1 MENKACACYFNIVL
15 SARAENVNYHV
26 EMSDLVCSLNNER
39 ELLMIP
45 GPTMVSPR
53 VLRALAKPVL
63 SHVSRE
69 FVEGFAE
76 ALDLQK
82 RLFMT
87 EGTPFM
93 LSGSGTL
100 GMEAAVA
107 NLIEKGDRVLCVENG
122 FFGEK
127 WEEIVEAHGGVVDR
141 LRFEWGAS
149 LDLKQLEERLEAG
162 GYKAFTV
169 EHVDT
174 STGIANPIDRIG
186 ELARN
191 TDALYV
197 VDSVCGIGG
206 MPLKMDEWSIDL
218 CLTGSQKAI
227 GAPPGISL
235 FCLND
240 RAWEAVERRKSPVAD
255 YYADLRRWKP
265 IMDNP
270 RGYFA
275 TPAVGMVLGM
285 LEALRII
292 HEEGL
297 DARWRRHRVFSEAFR
312 AGLEGLGMKSF
323 PARGYEAH
331 TLSVPRVPEGVNDA
345 DMRRLM
351 RLKYGVIIA
360 GGLGKLGGETVR
372 VGHMGN
378 VTANDIVATMG
389 ALEMALMELGY
400 EVEPGAGVGAVE
412 KVLTSHRTEA

>member
-1 MENKACACYFNIVL
+1 
-15 SARAENVNYHV
+15 
-26 EMSDLVCSLNNER
+26 
-39 ELLMIP
+39 MIP

-53 VLRALAKPVL
+53 VLRVLSKPVL
-63 SHVSRE
+63 SHVSKE

-76 ALDLQK
+76 ALKLQK
-82 RLFMT
+82 WLFMT
-87 EGTPFM
+87 DGTPFM

-100 GMEAAVA
+100 GMEAIVA
-107 NLIEKGDRVLCVENG
+107 NIVEKGDRVLCVENG

-127 WEEIVEAHGGVVDR
+127 WEEIVEAHGGIVDR
-141 LRFEWGAS
+141 IRFEWGAS
-149 LDLKQLEERLEAG
+149 VDLKKIEEKLEVG
-162 GYKAFTV
+162 NHKMFTV

-174 STGIANPIDRIG
+174 STGIANPLDKIG
-186 ELARN
+186 ELSKN

-206 MPLKMDEWSIDL
+206 MPMEMDEWNIDA

-227 GAPPGISL
+227 GAPPGVSL
-235 FCLND
+235 FCLNEK
-240 RAWEAVERRKSPVAD
+240 AWRTVESRKTPVGD

-297 DARWRRHRVFSEAFR
+297 EARWRRHKVFSEAFR
-312 AGLEGLGMKSF
+312 AGLEALGLESF

-331 TLSVPRVPEGVNDA
+331 TLSVPKIPEGVSDS
-345 DMRRLM
+345 DMRGLM
-351 RLKYGVIIA
+351 RIKYGVIIA
-360 GGLGKLGGETVR
+360 GGLGKLGGKTVR

-378 VTANDIVATMG
+378 ATTNDIIATMG

-400 EVEPGAGVGAVE
+400 EMELGAGVGATE
-412 KVLTSHRTEA
+412 RVLVSHRTEA

>member
-1 MENKACACYFNIVL
+1 MFLVVL
-15 SARAENVNYHV
+15 R
-26 EMSDLVCSLNNER
+26 LNNER

-53 VLRALAKPVL
+53 VLRVLAKPVL
-63 SHVSRE
+63 SHVSKE
-69 FVEGFAE
+69 FVDGFAE

-82 RLFMT
+82 KLFVT
-87 EGTPFM
+87 EGTPYM

-100 GMEAAVA
+100 GMEAAIA
-107 NLIEKGDRVLCVENG
+107 NLIEKGEKVLCVENG

-127 WEEIVEAHGGVVDR
+127 WEEIVEAHGGVADR
-141 LRFEWGAS
+141 LRFDWGDA
-149 LDLKQLEERLEAG
+149 LDLKMIEEKLSSND
-162 GYKAFTV
+162 YKAFTV

-174 STGIANPIDRIG
+174 STGIANPIDKVGAIAKG
-186 ELARN
+186 S
-191 TDALYV
+191 DALYI

-206 MPLKMDEWSIDL
+206 MPLKMDEWNIDY
-218 CLTGSQKAI
+218 CLTGSQKAV

-235 FCLND
+235 FCLNEK
-240 RAWEAVERRKSPVAD
+240 AWDAVEKRKTPIDD
-255 YYADLRRWKP
+255 YYANLKRWKP

-297 DARWRRHRVFSEAFR
+297 EARWRRHKVLSEAFR
-312 AGLEGLGMKSF
+312 AGLKALKIGSF
-323 PARGYEAH
+323 PAEGHEAH
-331 TLSVPRVPEGVNDA
+331 TLSVPEIPEDISDSDLRG
-345 DMRRLM
+345 LM
-351 RLKYGVIIA
+351 RIKYGVIIA
-360 GGLGKLGGETVR
+360 GGLGKLGGKTVR

-378 VTANDIVATMG
+378 ATNNDVIATMS

-400 EVEPGAGVGAVE
+400 DMEAGEGIGAAE
-412 KVLTSHRTEA
+412 KILVTHRTEA